1 MKRLLLISLLLLGAC
16 ATPLEQEP
24 LPQSPTTSVSTDPS
38 PSNTAAGKGERRKV
52 DLDPIIPRRLT
63 LLGVG
68 DAPVVAL
75 ALQGDTLVPPPDPK
89 VLGWWGSKVNAE
101 RGTLLLVGHTVHD
114 GGGFLDNLEK
124 VPVGS
129 SVGVS
134 GASYEVV
141 SNRVM
146 SKLKLSQIAPKLF
159 SQTGPHRLVVVTCED
174 YNPATGHY
182 ASNVVMVAK

>member
-75 ALQGDTLVPPPDPK
+75 ALQGDALVPPPDPK